1 MSDEES
7 PVINVKNLEKIY
19 TGGVHAVKGI
29 SFEVLPK
36 QVVVIIGS
44 SGSGKSTVL
53 RCINRLIEPTEGE
66 IFLEDVQINSP
77 STDINEIR
85 SEIGMVFQSF
95 ELFMH
100 LKVLDNVTL
109 GLTKVRGY
117 SKEKADD
124 IARAV
129 LAKVDMSDKVDVYP
143 GQLSGGQKQ
152 RVAIARSLAMNPKV
166 MLFDEPTSALDP
178 ELIGSVLES
187 IKSLV
192 AEGMTMV
199 IVTHEIGFAK
209 EVGDWIIYMDDGQV
223 IEAGPSD
230 IIENP
235 KTDRMKKRFSPHITI
250 VRATRSSRKI
260 DVLPFLEYVYSPIE
274 LDVDSVT
281 LYESELLPRRV
292 KYKALTEFPLN

>member
-1 MSDEES
+1 MSEEEE
-7 PVINVKNLEKIY
+7 VIIDAK
-19 TGGVHAVKGI
+19 GVRVNFGDFWALKGI
-29 SFEVLPK
+29 DIKVKKGEII
-36 QVVVIIGS
+36 VILGP
-44 SGSGKSTVL
+44 SGSGKSTFIRTL
-53 RCINRLIEPTEGE
+53 NRLQPHSGGTIVIDGITIDEETS
-66 IFLEDVQINSP
+66 IADMKYV
-77 STDINEIR
+77 R

-95 ELFMH
+95 ELFLH

-117 SKEKADD
+117 SKKKADD
-124 IARAV
+124 IAREV

-178 ELIGSVLES
+178 ELVGSVLES

-209 EVGDWIIYMDDGQV
+209 EVGDWIIYMDEGQV
-223 IEAGPSD
+223 VESGTPD

-235 KTDRMKKRFSPHITI
+235 KTERMKK
-250 VRATRSSRKI
+250 
-260 DVLPFLEYVYSPIE
+260 FLGQILE
-274 LDVDSVT
+274 
-281 LYESELLPRRV
+281 
-292 KYKALTEFPLN
+292 A

>member
-1 MSDEES
+1 MSDEDEIYLEES
-7 PVINVKNLEKIY
+7 PVISVKNLEKIY
-19 TGGVHAVKGI
+19 SGGVHAVKGV
-29 SFEVLPK
+29 SFDVFPK

-66 IFLEDVQINSP
+66 IYLESVQINSP

-109 GLTKVRGY
+109 GLIKVRGY
-117 SKEKADD
+117 SKETAED
-124 IARAV
+124 IALKV
-129 LAKVDMSDKVDVYP
+129 LARVDMSDKVDVYP

-152 RVAIARSLAMNPKV
+152 RVAIARALAMNPKV

-192 AEGMTMV
+192 EDGMTMV

-209 EVGDWIIYMDDGQV
+209 EVGDWIIYMDEGLV
-223 IEAGPSD
+223 TESGPPE
-230 IIENP
+230 IIDNP
-235 KTDRMKKRFSPHITI
+235 KTDRMKK
-250 VRATRSSRKI
+250 
-260 DVLPFLEYVYSPIE
+260 FLGQI
-274 LDVDSVT
+274 L
-281 LYESELLPRRV
+281 
-292 KYKALTEFPLN
+292 